1 MPTGCVEC
9 GRMADGN
16 RELDDGTATMSLG
29 QLPLF
34 GMLQENMRYLGQRQ
48 AVLAENVANADTPG
62 YRARDLAPQD
72 FGRML
77 ERIRNQTSEGEPVA
91 EMMRDPYEVTL
102 SGNSVVLDEQLMM
115 VADTAVKYQLAS
127 GLYTKHL
134 NMIKMALGGRG

>member
-1 MPTGCVEC
+1 
-9 GRMADGN
+9 
-16 RELDDGTATMSLG
+16 MSLN

-34 GMLQENMRYLGQRQ
+34 GMLRENMMYLGQRQ

-62 YRARDLAPQD
+62 YRARDLQPQD

-77 ERIRNQTSEGEPVA
+77 ERVRTRTSAAEPVA

-134 NMIKMALGGRG
+134 SMIKMALGGRG